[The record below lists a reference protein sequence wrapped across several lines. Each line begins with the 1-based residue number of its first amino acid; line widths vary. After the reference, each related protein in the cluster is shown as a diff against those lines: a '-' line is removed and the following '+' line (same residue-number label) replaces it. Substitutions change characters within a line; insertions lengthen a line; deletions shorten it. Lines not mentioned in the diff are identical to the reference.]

1 MVSDD
6 PTGCWHGAMV
16 GKDGDGVWERH
27 FQMSF
32 SWVATLNSRWR
43 CIHSPLLEAGAIG
56 VIPVLFFAWDVFSHW
71 RRSRWSSPC
80 LRGWCLS
87 QRLEPWTTW
96 TARPRLFFWGLRWG
110 WISHQDIP
118 RYMPHMIAVLIVLAT
133 IVRKPF
139 RICAG
144 VSDRTKLFWGKKLQ
158 TLVEGQ
164 FRYLYLDI
172 FPALSPLL
180 GVSATKPC
188 DQLWKVEVVVLPIL
202 TPNTQNFR
210 LHRFSVPKWTW

>member
-1 MVSDD
+1 
-6 PTGCWHGAMV
+6 
-16 GKDGDGVWERH
+16 
-27 FQMSF
+27 MSF

-43 CIHSPLLEAGAIG
+43 CIRSPLLEAGAIG
-56 VIPVLFFAWDVFSHW
+56 VPVLFFAWDVFFPLEEVAMIFPMFEGVMFISAPGTLDNLDNLD
-71 RRSRWSSPC
+71 SS
-80 LRGWCLS
+80 
-87 QRLEPWTTW
+87 TM
-96 TARPRLFFWGLRWG
+96 AFFGGLRWG

-144 VSDRTKLFWGKKLQ
+144 VSDRTKLSSGKKLQ